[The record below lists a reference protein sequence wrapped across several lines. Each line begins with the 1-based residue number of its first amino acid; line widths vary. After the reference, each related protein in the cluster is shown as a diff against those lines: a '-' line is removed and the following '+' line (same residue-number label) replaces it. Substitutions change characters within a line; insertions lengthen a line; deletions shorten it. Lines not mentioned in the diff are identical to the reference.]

1 MNTQKTNNKSKDMT
15 LPGSHRNPFKVP
27 EGYFNTL
34 PERVMQSI
42 NQEEQAQKLSLVR
55 HRRSLFLMR
64 MGIAAAL
71 TGVFIFAGMLAHQ
84 HRNAVTSGADAVNFA
99 QQLDLDYN
107 DETLE
112 YAMLDNNDIEY
123 YLTVAE

>member
-1 MNTQKTNNKSKDMT
+1 MIQSPQCQT
-15 LPGSHRNPFKVP
+15 L
-27 EGYFNTL
+27 
-34 PERVMQSI
+34 
-42 NQEEQAQKLSLVR
+42 AQKLSLVR
-55 HRRSLFLMR
+55 RRRSLFLMR

-84 HRNAVTSGADAVNFA
+84 HRSAVTSGADAVNFA

>member
-1 MNTQKTNNKSKDMT
+1 MT

-27 EGYFNTL
+27 EGYFSTL

-55 HRRSLFLMR
+55 RRRGLFLMR

-84 HRNAVTSGADAVNFA
+84 HRSAVTSGADAVNFA